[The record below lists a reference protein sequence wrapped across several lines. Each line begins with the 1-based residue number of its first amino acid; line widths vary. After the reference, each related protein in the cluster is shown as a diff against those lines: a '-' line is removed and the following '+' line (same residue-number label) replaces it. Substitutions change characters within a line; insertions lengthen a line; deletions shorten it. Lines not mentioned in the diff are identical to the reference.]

1 MMRTNLDSQVWR
13 GRLKNA
19 KEEAPRCLR
28 QQRGAGELV
37 GASVCVWCT
46 RFDHIVHR
54 SPSVKV
60 FQGECSMGVQ
70 DSAVVTG
77 TVAA

>member
-54 SPSVKV
+54 SPSVKSLFRESVRWV
-60 FQGECSMGVQ
+60 FRIVRS
-70 DSAVVTG
+70 
-77 TVAA
+77 